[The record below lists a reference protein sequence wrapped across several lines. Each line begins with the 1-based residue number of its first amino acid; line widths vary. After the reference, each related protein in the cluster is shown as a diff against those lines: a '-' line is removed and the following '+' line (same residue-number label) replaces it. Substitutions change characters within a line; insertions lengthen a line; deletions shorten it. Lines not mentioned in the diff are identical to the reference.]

1 MNARFSIH
9 ALFLALAALGPSVQ
23 PGAAFADEAAVEPG
37 FEDADHDRARDLVEH
52 GEIKPLAEILASVGK
67 AYPGEV
73 VGVRL
78 SGDGQ
83 HWQYRIAVLQA
94 GGRRVVLNVD
104 AATMTV
110 IAGEGAP

>member
-1 MNARFSIH
+1 MNVRISISV
-9 ALFLALAALGPSVQ
+9 ALTAITLLEASATMLPVLADA
-23 PGAAFADEAAVEPG
+23 AAVEPG